1 MKARAMGFVASAV
14 LVPAALTACGGSGPV
29 RPVGLGKTPAA
40 FHDLFH
46 PHRFAPKEVKAAFAK
61 QGIRLREMR
70 TRYGPHVVVL
80 FDPRWHAPTDF
91 QVDGGPAGPPTYIWV
106 YIHADDSASSFDQV
120 GNVYVAYGPGEGQS
134 EDAALHTL
142 ERSFKH

>member
-1 MKARAMGFVASAV
+1 MGFVASAV

-80 FDPRWHAPTDF
+80 FDPRWHTPTDF
-91 QVDGGPAGPPTYIWV
+91 QVDGRDLMGRLVGRAMERGNAAFNRWVIETVAAPPE
-106 YIHADDSASSFDQV
+106 AS
-120 GNVYVAYGPGEGQS
+120 
-134 EDAALHTL
+134 
-142 ERSFKH
+142 